1 MKSPIDLFSYAGSQY
16 LVLVDRFSGFPL
28 VKKLKSL
35 TSSAICS
42 HLLSWFHDFGF
53 PFVLRSDGGP
63 QFRSDFSAFCK
74 RHDIR
79 HETSSAY
86 FPQSNGLAENAV
98 KSTKRLLRKCDGNWP
113 LFCQAL
119 LHWRNMPRADG
130 YSPAQFF
137 FGHQQFF
144 GQPLL
149 SFPTFID
156 RKLAH
161 ERRQRLLTDPIH
173 RCFDSSAHD
182 LPPLPIGSAV
192 VAQNPKTN
200 LWDLHATIISSL
212 SDGRSYLIVDDSGR
226 ESKRNRR
233 HLRADLA
240 N

>member
-1 MKSPIDLFSYAGSQY
+1 MATGPFFVKPSCTGATCLAQTAIPLPSSS
-16 LVLVDRFSGFPL
+16 LV
-28 VKKLKSL
+28 
-35 TSSAICS
+35 I
-42 HLLSWFHDFGF
+42 
-53 PFVLRSDGGP
+53 
-63 QFRSDFSAFCK
+63 
-74 RHDIR
+74 
-79 HETSSAY
+79 
-86 FPQSNGLAENAV
+86 NN
-98 KSTKRLLRKCDGNWP
+98 
-113 LFCQAL
+113 
-119 LHWRNMPRADG
+119 
-130 YSPAQFF
+130 
-137 FGHQQFF
+137 FF

-149 SFPTFID
+149 SFPSFID

-192 VAQNPKTN
+192 VAQNPKTK